1 MSVRERFSFLQIH
14 PISYPRG
21 VCKSGT
27 FPHVVSRLERVLPEL
42 GPFDLRLND
51 LDPLAVAAFS
61 RVDEELT
68 EGRHNE
74 VPREVGAL
82 LLGLGLVVLA
92 LLLQRLHEHLAVLE
106 EHVVDGHEGP
116 EVCKKRKKKE
126 KNGGDTKKKSYL
138 PFFHNEDRA
147 LPWST

>member
-1 MSVRERFSFLQIH
+1 MSGERFSFLQIH

-21 VCKSGT
+21 ICESGT

-51 LDPLAVAAFS
+51 LDPLTVAAFS

-68 EGRHNE
+68 EGRHDE

-92 LLLQRLHEHLAVLE
+92 LLLQRLHEHLAILE

-116 EVCKKRKKKE
+116 EVCPLLAMRIE
-126 KNGGDTKKKSYL
+126 PCHGAHENHPHDTPES
-138 PFFHNEDRA
+138 HA
-147 LPWST
+147 IH